1 MFKLLGLFLT
11 TLSYSVASGIPK
23 PWQIGFQEARSP
35 LMGVINDVHNL
46 LLYIIFAIALVVV
59 LLMGYAIYK
68 FRASKNPIPA
78 TFTHHTA
85 LEITWTV
92 IPVLILAVILIPSMK
107 ILYVFDKIENP
118 DMTVK
123 VTGHQWYWSYEYPHD
138 EEAKT
143 VAFDSYM
150 IPTKDLKPG
159 QLRLLDVDKPLV
171 IPQGKTVRV
180 LVTSQDVIHSFAVPS
195 FGIKIDSIPGRTNET
210 WMRVDKPGMYYGQCS
225 ELCGKDHG
233 FMPIAVK
240 VVPQGEYDAWHAS
253 QIEPAEQASEIKA
266 ETETKENTNG

>member
-11 TLSYSVASGIPK
+11 TVSYSAASGIPK

-35 LMGVINDVHNL
+35 LMGVINDMHNL

-59 LLMGYAIYK
+59 LLMGYTIYK
-68 FRASKNPIPA
+68 FRASKNPVPA

-92 IPVLILAVILIPSMK
+92 IPVLILVVILIPSMK

-150 IPTKDLKPG
+150 IPIKDLKPG

-180 LVTSQDVIHSFAVPS
+180 LVTSQDVIHSFSVPS

-240 VVPQGEYDAWHAS
+240 VVPQDEYDVWHAS
-253 QIEPAEQASEIKA
+253 QIEPAPQESQIK
-266 ETETKENTNG
+266 TETKEDTNG